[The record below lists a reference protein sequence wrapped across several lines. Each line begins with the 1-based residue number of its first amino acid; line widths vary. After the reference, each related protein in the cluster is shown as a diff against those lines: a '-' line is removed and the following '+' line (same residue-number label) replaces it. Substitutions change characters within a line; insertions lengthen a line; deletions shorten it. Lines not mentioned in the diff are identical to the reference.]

1 MRHTGAVGLAST
13 SIARRRPVCRRGLAG
28 MYYVLRRWWWIWW
41 SWYGTWSA
49 DCGGDGSGD
58 GGGGGDGD
66 GSDGMMVAVV

>member
-1 MRHTGAVGLAST
+1 MGLAST

-28 MYYVLRRWWWIWW
+28 MYYVL
-41 SWYGTWSA
+41 GGGWSA